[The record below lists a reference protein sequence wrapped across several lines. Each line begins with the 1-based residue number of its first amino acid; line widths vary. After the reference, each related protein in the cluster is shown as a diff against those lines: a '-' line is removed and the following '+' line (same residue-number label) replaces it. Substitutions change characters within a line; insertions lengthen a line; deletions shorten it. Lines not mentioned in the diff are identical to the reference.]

1 MVFEWITGRFSWIP
15 LYIVLVIL
23 VGLKFKKNALYIFP
37 LITLLILLSDQTSVH
52 LFKNVFMRLRP
63 CHNPDI
69 ASMVH
74 VVDGCGGQYGFVS
87 SHATNTFALAVF
99 IGVLFKKQYNWL
111 LPFMLIWAA
120 VVSYSRIYVG
130 VHYPGDILGG
140 AVLGVI
146 IANLVLWLL
155 RLIDKK
161 LKNKIL
167 A

>member
-15 LYIVLVIL
+15 LYIVLVVL

-37 LITLLILLSDQTSVH
+37 IITLLILLSDQTSVH

-69 ASMVH
+69 ANLVH

-99 IGVLFKKQYNWL
+99 IGVLFKKHYNWL
-111 LPFMLIWAA
+111 LPSMLIWAA
-120 VVSYSRIYVG
+120 VVSYSRVYVG